1 VNQEDQKLEADA
13 GREDFFQLILEH
25 SSDAIVVVDHNGRVK
40 FLNPAA
46 ARLFKRS
53 RREFL
58 GQEFGLPLDSRQP
71 QEVNIV
77 RSRNDIGIAKMVVTP
92 IEAENEIL
100 YLVNL
105 SDITDLAR
113 MREELQSISLVDE
126 LTQVYNRRGLVVLAE
141 EQFKIADRNK
151 REMVV
156 LLVDVDNLKKINDT
170 FGHLEGDQAIIDTAA
185 ILQETFRKS
194 DIVARIGGDEF
205 VVLAIETSSA
215 QAQILTAR
223 LEKNVTAHRARAN
236 RPYQLSQCRCGGP
249 RSRIALLPERT
260 TQPSRCP
267 HVPRET
273 KQAGRETLKMERE
286 WPY

>member
-236 RPYQLSQCRCGGP
+236 RPYQLSLSAGAVGRDPESPCSLNELLSQADALMYQEK
-249 RSRIALLPERT
+249 RSKPAER
-260 TQPSRCP
+260 
-267 HVPRET
+267 
-273 KQAGRETLKMERE
+273 L
-286 WPY
+286 